1 MATIGEQLKAA
12 REAKGVGEVEAGLE
26 TKILTRLIVAMEAD
40 DFSTIAAPAYAKG
53 FIRIY
58 AEYLGI
64 DPEPLIEEY
73 STLHIPRSR
82 PLVNEHTQLEKSRHP
97 SGSFSWSELFAS
109 FFKKKTP
116 PKHAQEHEAAEN
128 MNIQDGLHPDHHIR
142 LIAGG
147 IAGLIVLI
155 VLILSISNCAR
166 RRAAENPESTEQQI
180 KAARKILD
188 EPMPDLYLTEPGKIE
203 TSR

>member
-12 REAKGVGEVEAGLE
+12 REAKGVSEAEAGIE
-26 TKILTRLIVAMEAD
+26 TKILTRLIVSIEKD

-73 STLHIPRSR
+73 TTLHSPR
-82 PLVNEHTQLEKSRHP
+82 PVPHQNEHSQLHKSRHP
-97 SGSFSWSELFAS
+97 VSRFSLNPLRDMVANLFQ
-109 FFKKKTP
+109 KKDAP
-116 PKHAQEHEAAEN
+116 EHEDEIPPESQDSPHSGHDIRMIAA
-128 MNIQDGLHPDHHIR
+128 
-142 LIAGG
+142 AV
-147 IAGLIVLI
+147 AGLIVLI
-155 VLILSISNCAR
+155 VLIVSITNCAR
-166 RRAAENPESTEQQI
+166 QNAAEKPKSKAEQI
-180 KAARKILD
+180 KAARKLLD
-188 EPMPDLYLTEPGKIE
+188 EPLPDLYLTEPEKIE